1 MDGRSHM
8 SDMSER
14 DTWRE
19 LRRFE
24 LRREAEAVHEQLRA
38 AGIAAVI
45 PDTRVMGIHPS
56 CRVGPDDVRVLVKS
70 GDFERAAMLLAL
82 TQVRA

>member
-1 MDGRSHM
+1 MADISAQ
-8 SDMSER
+8 

-19 LRRFE
+19 LRRFD
-24 LRREAEAVHEQLRA
+24 RRHDAEAVHEQLRA
-38 AGIAAVI
+38 AGITAVI

-70 GDFERAAMLLAL
+70 GDFERAITMLAS
-82 TQVRA
+82 TPVRA